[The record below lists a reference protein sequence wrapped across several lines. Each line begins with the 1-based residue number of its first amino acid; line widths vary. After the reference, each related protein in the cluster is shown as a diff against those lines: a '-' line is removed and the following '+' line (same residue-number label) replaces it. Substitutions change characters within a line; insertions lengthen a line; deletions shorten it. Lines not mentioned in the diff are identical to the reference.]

1 MKKSRLLEIIREEIS
16 STLSEVPFPDGPLD
30 IKNPEDISTSPE
42 ERSEK
47 PLQDAIKNAVDILKA
62 EFPNLTNDDLAKLV
76 TKVNSD
82 KNRQA
87 DKNIKQNTSD
97 GETLEIAAD
106 SQIGKDYKAA
116 LNAIADTI
124 EDQAE
129 IYQTNKIDGLISQK
143 GVDAKTVE
151 RLEKLKEKGYTYTL
165 GFPQTLKAV
174 ERAVGGGAT
183 KKATAPKAEKATA
196 TEPKAEKA
204 TAFEPKGDSLSDL
217 KDEVAKVTTNMKD
230 LAKKFSK
237 AEGEEKEDLKNQLKD
252 LNKKKKELE
261 KELEK
266 QL

>member
-16 STLSEVPFPDGPLD
+16 SVINEVPFPDGPLD
-30 IKNPEDISTSPE
+30 ISKPSDIAVDPE
-42 ERSEK
+42 ERDEK
-47 PLQDAIKNAVDILKA
+47 PLQDAIGDAVKVLKD
-62 EFPNLTNDDLAKLV
+62 EFSDLTNDDLAKLI

-87 DKNIKQNTSD
+87 DKDIKQKLSN

-106 SQIGKDYKAA
+106 SKIGKDFKSA

-129 IYQTNKIDGLISQK
+129 IYQSNKIDGLISQK
-143 GVDAKTVE
+143 GIDDKTIE

-165 GFPQTLKAV
+165 GFPQTVKAV
-174 ERAVGGGAT
+174 ERALGRPE
-183 KKATAPKAEKATA
+183 KAEKVVEPKVEKAAEPKVEKATA
-196 TEPKAEKA
+196 SDSS
-204 TAFEPKGDSLSDL
+204 GDSLSDL
-217 KDEVAKVTTNMKD
+217 KDEMVKVETNMRD
-230 LAKKFSK
+230 LLKKYNK

-252 LNKKKKELE
+252 LTRKKKELE
-261 KELEK
+261 K

>member
-1 MKKSRLLEIIREEIS
+1 MKKTRLLEIIREEIS
-16 STLSEVPFPDGPLD
+16 SAINEVPFPDGPLD
-30 IKNPEDISTSPE
+30 ISKPSDITVSPE
-42 ERSEK
+42 ERDEV
-47 PLQDAIKNAVDILKA
+47 PLQDAIKGAVDVLKA
-62 EFPNLTNDDLAKLV
+62 EYPNLTNDDLAKLI

-87 DKNIKQNTSD
+87 DKDIKQKTSD

-174 ERAVGGGAT
+174 ERAIGGGVT
-183 KKATAPKAEKATA
+183 KKAAKPKAEKA

-204 TAFEPKGDSLSDL
+204 TASDSSGDNLSDL
-217 KDEVAKVTTNMKD
+217 KDEVAKATTDMKD

-252 LNKKKKELE
+252 LTKKKKELE

>member
-1 MKKSRLLEIIREEIS
+1 MKKNRLMEIIREEIS
-16 STLSEVPFPDGPLD
+16 SVISEVPFPDGPLD
-30 IKNPEDISTSPE
+30 ISKPSDIAVSPE
-42 ERSEK
+42 ERDEK
-47 PLQDAIKNAVDILKA
+47 PLQDAIKGAVDILKA
-62 EFPNLTNDDLAKLV
+62 EYPSLTNDDLAKL
-76 TKVNSD
+76 TQKVNSD
-82 KNRQA
+82 KNRQP
-87 DKNIKQNTSD
+87 DKDIKQKTAD

-116 LNAIADTI
+116 LNVIADTI
-124 EDQAE
+124 ENQAE

-151 RLEKLKEKGYTYTL
+151 RLEKLKAKGYTYTL

-183 KKATAPKAEKATA
+183 KKATKPKAEKTS
-196 TEPKAEKA
+196 EPKAEPA
-204 TAFEPKGDSLSDL
+204 TASDSSGDSLSDL
-217 KDEVAKVTTNMKD
+217 KDQMIDVESKMKA
-230 LAKKFSK
+230 LAKKFNK

-252 LNKKKKELE
+252 LTKEK